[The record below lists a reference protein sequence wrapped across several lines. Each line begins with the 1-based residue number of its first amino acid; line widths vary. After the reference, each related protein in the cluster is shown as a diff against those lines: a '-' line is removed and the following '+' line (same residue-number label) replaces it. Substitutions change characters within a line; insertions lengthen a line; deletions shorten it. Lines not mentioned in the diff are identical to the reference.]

1 MYKIELVL
9 IHVKE
14 IKLYFQWFALKIEM
28 IL

>member
-1 MYKIELVL
+1 MIELVL